1 MRTNSLRRLALS
13 LLICIVHGA
22 TPPSCTQIVTPNI
35 YKINTIFEYYLINYF
50 YYSLYPELFKNI
62 EFNYIDFIQIG

>member
-22 TPPSCTQIVTPNI
+22 TSFLYTQIVTPNI
-35 YKINTIFEYYLINYF
+35 YKINTIFEYFLINYF
-50 YYSLYPELFKNI
+50 YYSLYSELFERIK
-62 EFNYIDFIQIG
+62 FNYIDVIQNV